1 MNNKPLTLKFWDVQ
15 HGHAIYIKTPNN
27 KHIVIDL
34 GTGRK
39 INDSNEEF
47 SPISHLHE
55 KHGLNQID
63 LLIITHPHKD
73 HIDDI
78 LNLDANQIKPL
89 QFCRPIQLL
98 EDEILKN
105 IREQDADKFN
115 KYCELNKE
123 YQGNI
128 KTRDKII
135 DSPDHCG
142 GVLIKFFLYSDSLN
156 HSNFNNHSII
166 TTIEY
171 GDKKI
176 VIPGDNEVES
186 LTELMKDT
194 DFSEAIE
201 DSDILLAP
209 HHGRESGFHKEF
221 VETVNPKLTIISD
234 GIKGETSANEKYSK
248 LSSGHDVLKKSCKT
262 SIKRKTLSTNH
273 DGRIKVTIL
282 ENELPILGN
291 LLLTGKLNIEIV

>member
-15 HGHAIYIKTPNN
+15 HGLAIYIKTPNN

-47 SPISHLHE
+47 SPISHLHK

-78 LNLDANQIKPL
+78 LNLDAN
-89 QFCRPIQLL
+89 PIQLL
-98 EDEILKN
+98 QFSRPRQLLNDEIMKD
-105 IREQDADKFN
+105 IREQDEDKFN
-115 KYCELNKE
+115 KYCELNDK
-123 YQGNI
+123 YI
-128 KTRDKII
+128 KQPQEKII
-135 DSPDHCG
+135 DAPDNCG
-142 GVLIKFFLYSDSLN
+142 GVHIKIFYSDSLS
-156 HSNFNNHSII
+156 HSNFNNHSIV

-171 GDKKI
+171 NDRKI

-186 LTELMKDT
+186 LTELMKNA
-194 DFSEAIE
+194 DFNEATE

-209 HHGRESGFHKEF
+209 HHGRESGFLEKF
-221 VETVNPKLTIISD
+221 VKTVNPKLTVISD

-248 LSSGHDVLKKSCKT
+248 LSSGHDVLKKSCNT

-273 DGRIKVTIL
+273 DGRVKITIL